1 MNKIGEQASAP
12 VEIKKNPNGGFRQSL
27 HTGSSSLEVDPPAGL
42 RFCNLQPLSFGLGN
56 GYEVEDSLI
65 QHDLQRRRRRVF
77 RFHLKSR
84 RDAWFHHK
92 EYFDTRRL
100 HLAASTNNVNL
111 METLLRSGVNP
122 NCKDDQSR
130 SSLHL
135 AACRGYH
142 DIVRLLLERGADPNS
157 KDSLGNTP
165 LHLAAC
171 TNNVAVV
178 TLLLKAGTDVSSID
192 YCGRSPLQL
201 AHSKLRLLQR
211 SAANT
216 EDSKLVKDEAHQVI
230 EMMLT
235 YLHKCG
241 QDTEAELLGAFSS
254 RLTLSNTREEVE
266 TGVRDLLAGLSSLSL
281 DKSVSDQKDCTEK

>member
-1 MNKIGEQASAP
+1 MDKLGEQRSGP
-12 VEIKKNPNGGFRQSL
+12 VEIKENPNGGFRQSL
-27 HTGSSSLEVDPPAGL
+27 HTESSSLEIDPPAGL

-65 QHDLQRRRRRVF
+65 QHDLQRRRRVF
-77 RFHLKSR
+77 RFHLKSH
-84 RDAWFHHK
+84 RDSWLHHK
-92 EYFDTRRL
+92 EYFDMRRL
-100 HLAASTNNVNL
+100 HRAASTNNVNL
-111 METLLRSGVNP
+111 METLLCSGVNP

-216 EDSKLVKDEAHQVI
+216 ENSKLVKDEAQQVI

-235 YLHKCG
+235 YLHKRG
-241 QDTEAELLGAFSS
+241 QDTEAEFLGAFSS
-254 RLTLSNTREEVE
+254 RLTLSHTREEVE
-266 TGVRDLLAGLSSLSL
+266 TGVRDLLAGLASLTL
-281 DKSVSDQKDCTEK
+281 DKSVSNQKDCTEK